1 MRNRREPFQEN
12 SMSHPGHSDPKTTA
26 PVPRRTFLANAAA
39 VTAGFTIVPRHVLGG
54 QGTPAPSD
62 KLNIAGV
69 GVGGMGK
76 TNLERCETENIVALC
91 DVDFGMA
98 AEVFEKY
105 PNAKQYKDFRV
116 MLDEQENIDAVII
129 ATPDHTHAVIAMA
142 AMERKKHVYVQ
153 KPLTHSVSEARLLTE
168 AAREHEVVTQ
178 MGNQGH
184 SGEGARLLCE
194 WVWDGAIGPIREAH
208 AWTNRPVWPS
218 GIEVDRPTDTPEVPP
233 GLDWELWLGPAQ
245 ARPYHPAYHPA
256 KWRAWWDFG
265 TGSLGDM
272 ACHIV
277 DPLFWAL
284 KLKYPVSVEA
294 NVSQYWPAFFEKA
307 EAKNEM
313 FPRSTIVRFGFPARE
328 GMPDVNLTW
337 WDGGLMPARPA
348 GLEPGRRMGDLD
360 GGILL
365 IGDGGAII
373 GNCYG
378 ESPRIV
384 PESAMRKYERPPRT
398 LERIPEGPDG
408 HEQDWIR
415 ACKQGKPASSNF
427 EYSGPLSETVL
438 MGNLAVRF
446 PGRQLLWNGEA
457 MEVTNDTDANAYV
470 RREYREGWHLESP
483 TTT

>member
-1 MRNRREPFQEN
+1 MN
-12 SMSHPGHSDPKTTA
+12 HPDNSDPKNTA
-26 PVPRRTFLANAAA
+26 SIPRRTFLASTA
-39 VTAGFTIVPRHVLGG
+39 VATAGFTIVPRHVLGG
-54 QGTPAPSD
+54 QATPAPSD

-76 TNLERCETENIVALC
+76 NNLGKCETENIVALC
-91 DVDFGMA
+91 DVDFGLA
-98 AEVFEKY
+98 DPVFKKY

-116 MLDEQENIDAVII
+116 MLDEQKDIDAVIV

-153 KPLTHSVSEARLLTE
+153 KPLTHSVHEARLLTE
-168 AAREHEVVTQ
+168 TARKHGVVTQ

-184 SGEGARLLCE
+184 SGEGIRLLCE
-194 WVWDGAIGPIREAH
+194 WIWDGAIGPIREAH

-233 GLDWELWLGPAQ
+233 GLDWDLWLGPARL
-245 ARPYHPAYHPA
+245 RPYHPTYHPA

-272 ACHIV
+272 GCHIV

-294 NVSQYWPAFFEKA
+294 SISKYWHAFFE
-307 EAKNEM
+307 ESQPKNEM
-313 FPRSTIVRFGFPARE
+313 FPRSTIVRFKFPARE
-328 GMPDVNLTW
+328 GMPEVDLTW

-348 GLEPGRRMGDLD
+348 GFEQGRRMGDED

-365 IGDGGAII
+365 IGDGGAIMA
-373 GNCYG
+373 GCYG

-384 PESAMRKYERPPRT
+384 PESGMKKYKKRPPRT

-415 ACKQGKPASSNF
+415 ACKGGKPASSNF

-438 MGNLAVRF
+438 MGNLAVRY
-446 PGRQLLWNGEA
+446 PGRELLWNGEA
-457 MEVTNDTDANAYV
+457 MEVTNDKDANAYV
-470 RREYREGWHLESP
+470 RREYREGWHL
-483 TTT
+483 

>member
-1 MRNRREPFQEN
+1 MKRHVSPQPEPI
-12 SMSHPGHSDPKTTA
+12 A
-26 PVPRRTFLANAAA
+26 PVPRRTFLASAAT

-54 QGTPAPSD
+54 GNAPAPSD
-62 KLNIAGV
+62 KLNIAAV

-76 TNLERCETENIVALC
+76 SNLKRCETENITALC
-91 DVDFGMA
+91 DVDFELA

-105 PNAKQYKDFRV
+105 PNAKRYKDFRV
-116 MLDEQENIDAVII
+116 MLEEQSDIDAVIV
-129 ATPDHTHAVIAMA
+129 ATPDHSHAVIAMA

-168 AAREHEVVTQ
+168 AARKHGVVSQ

-218 GIEVDRPTDTPEVPP
+218 GVEVGRPTDTPEVPP
-233 GLDWELWLGPAQ
+233 DLDWDLWLGPAQ

-277 DPLFWAL
+277 DPIFWAL
-284 KLKYPVSVEA
+284 KLKYPAKVEA
-294 NVSQYWPAFFEKA
+294 HTSQFWSAFFEKA
-307 EAKNEM
+307 ETKNEM
-313 FPRSTIVRFGFPARE
+313 FPRSTIVRYGFPARE
-328 GMPDVNLTW
+328 DMPEVNVTW
-337 WDGGLMPARPA
+337 WDGGLMPPRPA
-348 GLEPGRRMGDLD
+348 GLELGRRMGDND

-365 IGDGGAII
+365 IGDRGAIM

-378 ESPRIV
+378 ESPRLV
-384 PESAMRKYERPPRT
+384 PEKAMRRYRPPRRT

-408 HEQDWIR
+408 HEQEWIR
-415 ACKQGKPASSNF
+415 AIKEDRPAISNF
-427 EYSGPLSETVL
+427 DYSGPLSETVL
-438 MGNLAVRF
+438 MGNLAIRF
-446 PGRQLLWNGEA
+446 PGKELLWDGEA
-457 MEVTNDTDANAYV
+457 MEVTNNEDANAYV
-470 RREYREGWHLESP
+470 RREYREGWRLPESAP
-483 TTT
+483 A

>member
-1 MRNRREPFQEN
+1 MKRHVSPQPEPI
-12 SMSHPGHSDPKTTA
+12 A
-26 PVPRRTFLANAAA
+26 PVPRRTFLASAAT

-54 QGTPAPSD
+54 GNAPAPSD
-62 KLNIAGV
+62 KLNIAAV
-69 GVGGMGK
+69 GIGGMGK
-76 TNLERCETENIVALC
+76 SNLKRCETENITALC
-91 DVDFGMA
+91 DVDFELA

-105 PNAKQYKDFRV
+105 PNAKRYKDFRV
-116 MLDEQENIDAVII
+116 MLEEQSDIDAVIV
-129 ATPDHTHAVIAMA
+129 ATPDHSHAVIAMA

-168 AAREHEVVTQ
+168 AARKHGVVSQ

-218 GIEVDRPTDTPEVPP
+218 GVEVGRPTDTPEVPP
-233 GLDWELWLGPAQ
+233 DLDWDLWLGPAQ

-277 DPLFWAL
+277 DPIFWAL
-284 KLKYPVSVEA
+284 KLKYPAKVEA
-294 NVSQYWPAFFEKA
+294 HTSQFWSAFFEKA
-307 EAKNEM
+307 ETKNEM
-313 FPRSTIVRFGFPARE
+313 FPRSTIVRYGFPARE
-328 GMPDVNLTW
+328 DMPEVNVTW
-337 WDGGLMPARPA
+337 WDGGLMPPRPA
-348 GLEPGRRMGDLD
+348 GLELGRRMGDND

-365 IGDGGAII
+365 IGDRGAIM

-378 ESPRIV
+378 ESPRLV
-384 PESAMRKYERPPRT
+384 PEKAMRRYRPPRRT

-408 HEQDWIR
+408 HEQEWIR
-415 ACKQGKPASSNF
+415 AIKEDRPAISNF
-427 EYSGPLSETVL
+427 DYSGPLSETVL
-438 MGNLAVRF
+438 MGNLAIRF
-446 PGRQLLWNGEA
+446 PGKELLWDGEA
-457 MEVTNDTDANAYV
+457 MEVTNNEDANAYV
-470 RREYREGWHLESP
+470 RREYREGWRLPESA
-483 TTT
+483 TA